1 MILSEPRRRDG
12 RECDQRSTE
21 ADRHRAPR
29 EVPALR
35 YALFHGGARGAYL
48 MILNQKI
55 VEQSVDRA
63 DKGRFVKELVL
74 VDGAV
79 PLAMVRKRAAARSG
93 DPGGT
98 RATVVLIHGY
108 GQNRYAWHLPMR
120 SVTNFLARAGYDV
133 FNLELRG
140 HGRSAHL
147 GASRPLTPADYVR
160 EDVPA
165 ALDEV
170 LSHTGGRPVFLVGH
184 SLGGLVSYAV
194 APRAKGA
201 VAGVVSIGSP
211 YHFCHGARNLAR
223 LGALLQLLDRKLE
236 IFEGDPA
243 MELRLVGELVRSFR
257 TFVESPLYPLP
268 FRGYHPLNIERD
280 VLSAHMSLAMDMGSI
295 RVMREMF
302 RWAKERQ
309 GRIDM
314 AGGIDGF
321 GEPFEAMR
329 ETPLLVVAGGH
340 DDLAPPEGVRTAFD
354 RSRALDKTYRVVPA
368 GHIDLLVGRDA
379 ARTTWPILE
388 AWLGRRASDAAW
400 RPEAAHGT

>member
-1 MILSEPRRRDG
+1 MLVVAGGRAFRD
-12 RECDQRSTE
+12 RPF
-21 ADRHRAPR
+21 A
-29 EVPALR
+29 
-35 YALFHGGARGAYL
+35 

-74 VDGAV
+74 VEGTV
-79 PLAMVRKRAAARSG
+79 PLAMVRKRAAARRG

-98 RATVVLIHGY
+98 RATVMLIHGY

-120 SVTNFLARAGYDV
+120 SMTNFLARAGYDV

-170 LSHTGGRPVFLVGH
+170 LASTGGRPVFLLGH

-194 APRAKGA
+194 APRARGA

-211 YHFCHGARNLAR
+211 YHFCHGARGLAW
-223 LGALLQLLDRKLE
+223 LGAMLQLVDRKVE
-236 IFEGDPA
+236 IFAGDPA

-257 TFVESPLYPLP
+257 AFVESPLYPLP
-268 FRGYHPLNIERD
+268 FRGYHPANIERD

-302 RWAKERQ
+302 RWVKERE

-314 AGGIDGF
+314 AGGIEGF
-321 GEPFEAMR
+321 GDAFEDLR
-329 ETPLLVVAGGH
+329 DLPLLVVAGAE
-340 DDLAPPEGVRTAFD
+340 DDLAPPASVRTAFD
-354 RSRALDKTYRVVPA
+354 RSRAVDKTYREVPA
-368 GHIDLLVGRDA
+368 GHIDLLVGRA
-379 ARTTWPILE
+379 APRTTWPILE
-388 AWLGRRASDAAW
+388 AWLGRRAEVTAW
-400 RPEAAHGT
+400 RPEAARGS